1 MNPAGFTGASIMFT
15 DLWTARKNALGLSKT
30 LMAATLVITAGTHF
44 SVITADEFD
53 GDTATIVNAYDPY
66 A

>member
-1 MNPAGFTGASIMFT
+1 MFT
-15 DLWTARKNALGLSKT
+15 DIWIARRNALGLSRT
-30 LMAATLVITAGTHF
+30 LMAAPLVITAGTHF

-53 GDTATIVNAYDPY
+53 GDTTTIVNSYDPY

>member
-1 MNPAGFTGASIMFT
+1 MFT

-30 LMAATLVITAGTHF
+30 LMAATLVITADTHF

>member
-1 MNPAGFTGASIMFT
+1 MFT
-15 DLWTARKNALGLSKT
+15 DLWTARRNALGLSKS

-44 SVITADEFD
+44 SVVTADDFD

>member
-1 MNPAGFTGASIMFT
+1 MFT
-15 DLWTARKNALGLSKT
+15 DIRIARRNALGLSRT

-44 SVITADEFD
+44 SVVTADEFD
-53 GDTATIVNAYDPY
+53 GDTMTIVNAYDPF